1 MLEKLEEQQ
10 RLSEVQA
17 RELQEMR
24 TREKTL
30 VVTNKRLEKINK
42 EQDEEIHNLSLSLSN
57 INGSFLAG
65 SPQQQSTYI
74 TTDYDSADDDYGVRP
89 LGSNQPNISAVPPMR
104 RQVSGHNENSGLLK
118 HDRGVHS
125 SVSDERA
132 YSVHPVTKNYY
143 NTSTPE
149 RHSDNVGVVRPNNSR
164 TVVDVEIP
172 DSPNQDKEETKKKK
186 GGIGKIFKLCT
197 GKSGQKPARVDS
209 MYQKKEPARITVT
222 QVNN

>member
-1 MLEKLEEQQ
+1 
-10 RLSEVQA
+10 
-17 RELQEMR
+17 MR

-42 EQDEEIHNLSLSLSN
+42 EQDEEIHNLSVSLSN
-57 INGSFLAG
+57 INGSFLAC

-74 TTDYDSADDDYGVRP
+74 TTDYESADDDYGIRP
-89 LGSNQPNISAVPPMR
+89 LGPNQPNISAVPPMR
-104 RQVSGHNENSGLLK
+104 RQVSGRNENSGLLK
-118 HDRGVHS
+118 HDHGVHS
-125 SVSDERA
+125 SVSDDRA
-132 YSVHPVTKNYY
+132 YSVHPVTKNY

-164 TVVDVEIP
+164 TVVDVELP

-197 GKSGQKPARVDS
+197 GKSGQKPARADS
-209 MYQKKEPARITVT
+209 MYQKREPARITVT

>member
-1 MLEKLEEQQ
+1 MEKLEEQQ
-10 RLSEVQA
+10 RLSDLQA

-42 EQDEEIHNLSLSLSN
+42 EQDEEIHNLSVSLSN

-74 TTDYDSADDDYGVRP
+74 TTDYESADDDYGILP
-89 LGSNQPNISAVPPMR
+89 LGPNQPNISAVPPMR
-104 RQVSGHNENSGLLK
+104 RQVSGRNENSGLLK
-118 HDRGVHS
+118 HDHGVHS
-125 SVSDERA
+125 SVSDDRA
-132 YSVHPVTKNYY
+132 YSVHPVTKNY

-164 TVVDVEIP
+164 TVVDVELP

-197 GKSGQKPARVDS
+197 GKSGQKPARADS
-209 MYQKKEPARITVT
+209 MYQKREPARITVT

>member
-1 MLEKLEEQQ
+1 MEKLEEQQ
-10 RLSEVQA
+10 RLSDLQA

-42 EQDEEIHNLSLSLSN
+42 EQDEEIHNLSVSLSN

-65 SPQQQSTYI
+65 SPQQSTYI
-74 TTDYDSADDDYGVRP
+74 TTDYESADDDYGIRP
-89 LGSNQPNISAVPPMR
+89 LGPNQPNISAVPPMR
-104 RQVSGHNENSGLLK
+104 RQVSGRNENSGLLK
-118 HDRGVHS
+118 HDHGVHS
-125 SVSDERA
+125 SVSDDRA
-132 YSVHPVTKNYY
+132 YSVHPVTKNY

-164 TVVDVEIP
+164 TVVDVELP

-197 GKSGQKPARVDS
+197 GKSGQKPARADS
-209 MYQKKEPARITVT
+209 MYQKREPARITVT